1 MKKGFEAINEIRSV
15 FDDVYE
21 KNNKLSSQ
29 IKLNESKILELKNE
43 LDDKSKIIDELK
55 EKYNILKMTKKLE
68 TPSSNVKEDNK
79 ELKLKINEMLR
90 EIDKCMALLNS

>member
-1 MKKGFEAINEIRSV
+1 MKNGFEAINEIRST
-15 FDDVYE
+15 FDDVYD
-21 KNNKLSSQ
+21 KNNKLLNQ
-29 IKLNESKILELKNE
+29 IELNENQILELKND
-43 LDDKSKIIDELK
+43 LDDKSKMIDELK

-68 TPSSNVKEDNK
+68 APSSNVKEDNK

>member
-29 IKLNESKILELKNE
+29 IELNESKILELKNE
-43 LDDKSKIIDELK
+43 LNDKSKIIDELK

-68 TPSSNVKEDNK
+68 TPSLNVKEDNK

>member
-29 IKLNESKILELKNE
+29 IELNESKILELKNE

-68 TPSSNVKEDNK
+68 TPSLNVKEDNK

>member
-29 IKLNESKILELKNE
+29 IELNESKILELKNE
-43 LDDKSKIIDELK
+43 LNDKSKIIDELK

-68 TPSSNVKEDNK
+68 TPSLNVKEYNK